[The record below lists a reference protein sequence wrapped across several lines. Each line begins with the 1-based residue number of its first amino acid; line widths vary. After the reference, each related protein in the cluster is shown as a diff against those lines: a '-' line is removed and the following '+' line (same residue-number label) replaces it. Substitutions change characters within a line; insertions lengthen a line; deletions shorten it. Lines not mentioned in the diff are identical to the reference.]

1 MEFKRTEIISDTG
14 TKLGVEVFNDGS
26 INVYMQDYGDY
37 CGILVNE
44 ILVDEFDPCELIDL
58 SKKIIEAC
66 QKRIESR
73 ENDGTL

>member
-14 TKLGVEVFNDGS
+14 TKLGVEVFKDGS

-37 CGILVNE
+37 YG
-44 ILVDEFDPCELIDL
+44 ILVDEFDPCELINL
-58 SKKIIEAC
+58 SKTIVEAC

>member
-1 MEFKRTEIISDTG
+1 MEFKRTEIISETG
-14 TKLGVEVFNDGS
+14 TKLGVEVFKDGS

-37 CGILVNE
+37 YG
-44 ILVDEFDPCELIDL
+44 ILVDEFDPCELINL
-58 SKKIIEAC
+58 SKTIVEAC

>member
-1 MEFKRTEIISDTG
+1 MEFKRTEITSDTG
-14 TKLGVEVFNDGS
+14 TKLGVEVFKDGS

-37 CGILVNE
+37 YG

-58 SKKIIEAC
+58 SKKIVEAC

>member
-1 MEFKRTEIISDTG
+1 MEFKRTEIISETG
-14 TKLGVEVFNDGS
+14 TKLGVEVFKDGS

-37 CGILVNE
+37 YG
-44 ILVDEFDPCELIDL
+44 ILVDEFDPCELINL
-58 SKKIIEAC
+58 SKTIIEAC

>member
-14 TKLGVEVFNDGS
+14 TKLGVEVFKDGS
-26 INVYMQDYGDY
+26 INVYMQDYVDY
-37 CGILVNE
+37 YG
-44 ILVDEFDPCELIDL
+44 ILVDEFDPCELINL
-58 SKKIIEAC
+58 SKTIVEAC

>member
-1 MEFKRTEIISDTG
+1 MDFKRTEIISDTG
-14 TKLGVEVFNDGS
+14 TKLGVEVFTDGS
-26 INVYMQDYGDY
+26 INVYMEDGVNTMS
-37 CGILVNE
+37 GEIELV
-44 ILVDEFDPCELIDL
+44 VDEFDPCELIDL

>member
-14 TKLGVEVFNDGS
+14 TKLGVEVFKDGS

-37 CGILVNE
+37 YG
-44 ILVDEFDPCELIDL
+44 ILVDEFDPCDLINL
-58 SKKIIEAC
+58 SKTIIEAC

>member
-14 TKLGVEVFNDGS
+14 TKLGVEVFKDGS

-37 CGILVNE
+37 YG
-44 ILVDEFDPCELIDL
+44 ILVDEFDPCELINL
-58 SKKIIEAC
+58 SKTIIEAC

>member
-14 TKLGVEVFNDGS
+14 TKLGVEVFKDGS
-26 INVYMQDYGDY
+26 INIYMQDYGDY
-37 CGILVNE
+37 YG

-58 SKKIIEAC
+58 SKKIVEAC

>member
-14 TKLGVEVFNDGS
+14 TKLGVEVFKDGS
-26 INVYMQDYGDY
+26 MNVYMEDGMSNIDGYKEWV
-37 CGILVNE
+37 IA
-44 ILVDEFDPCELIDL
+44 EFEPCELIDL

>member
-1 MEFKRTEIISDTG
+1 MEFKRTQIISDTG
-14 TKLGVEVFNDGS
+14 TKLGVEVFKDGS
-26 INVYMQDYGDY
+26 INVYMEDGPNTMS
-37 CGILVNE
+37 GEIELV
-44 ILVDEFDPCELIDL
+44 VDEFDPCELIDL

>member
-14 TKLGVEVFNDGS
+14 TKLGVEVFKDGS
-26 INVYMQDYGDY
+26 INVYMEDGVPNI
-37 CGILVNE
+37 CGYEELV
-44 ILVDEFDPCELIDL
+44 VDEFDPCELIDL

>member
-1 MEFKRTEIISDTG
+1 MEFKRTEIISETG
-14 TKLGVEVFNDGS
+14 TKLGVEVFKDGS
-26 INVYMQDYGDY
+26 INVYMEEDTSDYYG
-37 CGILVNE
+37 

>member
-1 MEFKRTEIISDTG
+1 MEFKRTEIISETG
-14 TKLGVEVFNDGS
+14 AKLGGEVFNDGS
-26 INVYMQDYGDY
+26 INVYMEDGMPNIDGYKEWV
-37 CGILVNE
+37 IA
-44 ILVDEFDPCELIDL
+44 EFEPCELIDL

>member
-1 MEFKRTEIISDTG
+1 MEFKRTEITSDTG
-14 TKLGVEVFNDGS
+14 TKLGVEVFKDGS

-37 CGILVNE
+37 YG
-44 ILVDEFDPCELIDL
+44 ILVDEFDPCELINL
-58 SKKIIEAC
+58 SKTIVEAC